1 MKTFSSTNLSNSTGH
16 FLPGWV
22 GYSGNEKAEGI
33 LSIYPNPAVN
43 NLFVEYVLVSE
54 PPYKIEILNSEG
66 KLVFSKSL
74 KSNTGIEKI
83 NLLHLPAGVYTIGF
97 GNISSRTFVIA
108 K

>member
-1 MKTFSSTNLSNSTGH
+1 MRTFSSTNLSNSTGH

-22 GYSGNEKAEGI
+22 VYSGNEKAEGI

-54 PPYKIEILNSEG
+54 PPYKLEILNPEG

-74 KSNTGIEKI
+74 KSNTGIEKLNI
-83 NLLHLPAGVYTIGF
+83 AHLPSGLYVIRSGSL
-97 GNISSRTFVIA
+97 ISKSFVIE